1 MVVIKRLLFQI
12 RPLSMYVYMYAI
24 LTGKVQRWYQVKIKP
39 KQKLEVITPPPPSSA
54 FLKSKYA
61 IMWETTTRRSPQKKS
76 SHFFVN
82 LSPGMKRSSLM
93 EPKAFN
99 LVAVNSNNAEQNEER
114 VKRWLTFWH
123 WLTVV
128 GLIVWLVLVLHRCVV
143 LKTLLRVKRFGPCF
157 PWNYRDYMSL
167 MVWSR
172 QLAMIALVGK

>member
-12 RPLSMYVYMYAI
+12 RLLHTSRYAI
-24 LTGKVQRWYQVKIKP
+24 LTGKVQRWYQVNQTKTKSR
-39 KQKLEVITPPPPSSA
+39 EVIPPSSA

-61 IMWETTTRRSPQKKS
+61 IMWETTARHSPQKKS